1 MEIKEYISKKDI
13 EKKIK
18 ELAKIIS
25 KDYKGKDIEA
35 ICVLKGAAIF
45 TVELSMHIK
54 PNVRFNFI
62 EVSSYEGTKSTGHI
76 KVNKDITSS
85 IEGKDVLI
93 IEDIIDTGRTLS
105 YLREYLL
112 SKKPKSLKICTLVDK
127 HEKRTFD
134 VPIDYNGFKIEDK
147 FIVGHGFDLDG
158 DYRNLPYI
166 GYIEENN
173 KSTDAG
179 TIEGE
184 NNANKRYIKRLSR
197 N

>member
-18 ELAKIIS
+18 ELGRQIS

-35 ICVLKGAAIF
+35 ICVLKGAARF

-54 PNVRFNFI
+54 PNVRYNFI

-112 SKKPKSLKICTLVDK
+112 QKNPKSLKICTLVDK
-127 HEKRTFD
+127 HEKIQFD
-134 VPIDYNGFKIEDK
+134 VPIDYNGFMIEDK

-166 GYIEENN
+166 GIIEE
-173 KSTDAG
+173 
-179 TIEGE
+179 
-184 NNANKRYIKRLSR
+184 
-197 N
+197 

>member
-18 ELAKIIS
+18 ELGRQIS

-35 ICVLKGAAIF
+35 ICVLKGPAIF

-112 SKKPKSLKICTLVDK
+112 QKNPKSLKICTLVDK
-127 HEKRTFD
+127 HEKRQFD
-134 VPIDYNGFKIEDK
+134 VPIDYNGFMIEDK

-166 GYIEENN
+166 GIIEE
-173 KSTDAG
+173 
-179 TIEGE
+179 
-184 NNANKRYIKRLSR
+184 
-197 N
+197 